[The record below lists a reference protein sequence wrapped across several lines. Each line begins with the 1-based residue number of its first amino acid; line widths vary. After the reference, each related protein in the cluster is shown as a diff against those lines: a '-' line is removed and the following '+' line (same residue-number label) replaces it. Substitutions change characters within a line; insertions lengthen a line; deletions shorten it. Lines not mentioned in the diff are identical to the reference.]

1 MANLDDVV
9 TVQKNGVVALNAL
22 TEVLA
27 QFRAIYASAVG
38 TNSYLGVTE
47 SSLVYRG
54 QGRLVNV
61 IVSAAAAGGTIH
73 DSSTVAGANTSNIIF
88 PIPNT
93 VGLTLVNVPFF
104 DGLVI
109 KPASASTVGITY
121 SEG

>member
-1 MANLDDVV
+1 MANIDDLV
-9 TVQKNGVVALNAL
+9 TVQKNGVVAVNAL
-22 TEVLA
+22 TQALE

-38 TNSYLGVTE
+38 TATFLGATE
-47 SSLVYRG
+47 NSLVYSG
-54 QGRLVNV
+54 SGRLVNV

-73 DSSTVAGANTSNIIF
+73 DAASVSAANTTNIIF

-93 VGLTLVNVPFF
+93 VGLNIVNVPFF

-109 KPASASTVGITY
+109 KPAASSTVGLTY